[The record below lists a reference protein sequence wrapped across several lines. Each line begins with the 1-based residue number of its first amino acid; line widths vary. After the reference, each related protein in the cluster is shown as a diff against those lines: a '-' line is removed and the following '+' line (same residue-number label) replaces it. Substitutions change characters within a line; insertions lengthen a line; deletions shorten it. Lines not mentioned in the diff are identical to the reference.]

1 MIKTLKITLWIFV
14 LLAIVFFW
22 ISIRSAVDQVTYSL
36 LALVA
41 IAGAFVLNK
50 LLKKYEEKDQG

>member
-1 MIKTLKITLWIFV
+1 MIKTLKITLWVFV